1 MPVQLFSRIRTVRFR
16 KKKPKPPKPPTKPLR
31 RLKSKIKKACNSM
44 ADRFRS
50 RRPNPPPGNT
60 NSNNNVVSTTGR
72 VAPIQG
78 NVTPGRTSLS
88 SQKSPVRATA
98 PVDAVVRIQESG
110 GVSKMLQQPP
120 STSVLPSKPKVP
132 SGELS
137 NIVIN
142 FTSKWHTMSYQLQ
155 GIVCKAWTPGRSI
168 LMWFCQLA

>member
-44 ADRFRS
+44 ADRFRP

-72 VAPIQG
+72 VAPIQR
-78 NVTPGRTSLS
+78 NVSPSRTSLS
-88 SQKSPVRATA
+88 YQKTPVRATA
-98 PVDAVVRIQESG
+98 PVDAAVRTQESSDMSKESG
-110 GVSKMLQQPP
+110 GVSKVLRPP
-120 STSVLPSKPKVP
+120 LNSSVLPSKPKMP

-142 FTSKWHTMSYQLQ
+142 F
-155 GIVCKAWTPGRSI
+155 RST
-168 LMWFCQLA
+168 AK